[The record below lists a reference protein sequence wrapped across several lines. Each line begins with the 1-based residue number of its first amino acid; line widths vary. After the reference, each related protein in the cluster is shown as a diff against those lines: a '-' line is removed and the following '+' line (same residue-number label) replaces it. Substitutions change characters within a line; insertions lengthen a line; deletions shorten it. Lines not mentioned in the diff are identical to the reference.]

1 MLKLVTSA
9 TSNIITIEEAQNHLR
24 VDSDDDITYVES
36 LIYAA
41 EKHLSD
47 VCGRRYVGET
57 YDLYL
62 DGFIEKIYFPI
73 GPVASITSVKYQDG
87 DDAEQSLV
95 LDTDYYADIISDP
108 SYIKAVNTWPSV
120 YDKPNAVVI
129 RFVTGI
135 TSPELI
141 PLEFKQAALLLIGEM
156 YAKREDHIKRFPT
169 AAQRLISNLRR
180 F

>member
-1 MLKLVTSA
+1 MLKLVTGA
-9 TSNIITIEEAQNHLR
+9 ASNVVTIEEAQNHLR
-24 VDSDDDITYVES
+24 VDSDDDIGYIEH

-41 EKHLSD
+41 EKHLND

-62 DGFIEKIYFPI
+62 DSFVDKIYFPI

-87 DDAEQSLV
+87 DDAEQTLTV
-95 LDTDYYADIISDP
+95 DDDYYADIISDP
-108 SYIKAVNTWPSV
+108 SYIRAVNTWPGV

-129 RFVTGI
+129 RFVTGV

-141 PLEFKQAALLLIGEM
+141 PLEFRQAVLLLIGEM
-156 YAKREDHIKRFPT
+156 YAKREDYIKRFPT
-169 AAQRLISNLRR
+169 AVQRLVSNLRR